1 MIKKAKTLFF
11 RPFLLRVSSTAGLI
25 AFMSA
30 RGQNDIQVISF
41 PTSQEG
47 EAFCSSLPAA
57 AILLPSSY
65 FEKKKNKK
73 VVFYF

>member
-1 MIKKAKTLFF
+1 
-11 RPFLLRVSSTAGLI
+11 
-25 AFMSA
+25 MSA

-41 PTSQEG
+41 PTSLEG
-47 EAFCSSLPAA
+47 EAFCSSLPAAA

>member
-1 MIKKAKTLFF
+1 
-11 RPFLLRVSSTAGLI
+11 
-25 AFMSA
+25 MSA

-41 PTSQEG
+41 PTSLEG

-65 FEKKKNKK
+65 FEKKKKNKK

>member
-1 MIKKAKTLFF
+1 
-11 RPFLLRVSSTAGLI
+11 
-25 AFMSA
+25 MSA

-41 PTSQEG
+41 PTSLEG